1 MYERVICLLTI
12 EKLQKDMMAAM
23 KAGDPLR
30 KSALSTA
37 VSEVKKA
44 AIDKMCKDNI
54 TEDLIISVI
63 RKEIKILDE
72 QLETCTV
79 GRPDARREFE
89 TKKAVLSEYVP
100 QLITNKDIIKD
111 MICQH
116 TSGIEH
122 IKSNKGLV
130 MKSIMPHFRGK
141 VDMKITQEVVD
152 SILV

>member
-1 MYERVICLLTI
+1 MLTI
-12 EKLQKDMMAAM
+12 DKLQKDMMAAM
-23 KAGDPLR
+23 KAGDALR

-72 QLETCTV
+72 QIETCTT
-79 GRPDARREFE
+79 GRPEARREFE

-100 QLITNKDIIKD
+100 QLITDRAEIHK
-111 MICQH
+111 MICALCE
-116 TSGIEH
+116 GIEFK
-122 IKSNKGLV
+122 KSTKGLV
-130 MKSIMPHFRGK
+130 MKAIIPQFRGK
-141 VDMKITQEVVD
+141 VDMKAAQEVVD
-152 SILV
+152 SLLV